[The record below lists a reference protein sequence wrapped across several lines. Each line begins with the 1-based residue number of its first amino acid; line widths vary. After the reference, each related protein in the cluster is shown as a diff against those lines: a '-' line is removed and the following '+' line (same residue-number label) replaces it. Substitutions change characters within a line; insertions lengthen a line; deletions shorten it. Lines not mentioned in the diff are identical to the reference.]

1 MIQVRVN
8 ELLKKQKKTKY
19 WFVKN
24 MEGGYQSLTRM
35 MNNETN
41 SIRFDT
47 LEKMCDLFNCEIG
60 ELIEIKKTTKKKRKD
75 DKKK

>member
-1 MIQVRVN
+1 MIQIQVK

-19 WFVKN
+19 WFIKN

-35 MNNETN
+35 MENKTT

-47 LEKMCDLFNCEIG
+47 LEKMCDIFDYDISDV
-60 ELIEIKKTTKKKRKD
+60 IVRKKGKNKKYY
-75 DKKK
+75 